1 MPQFNAS
8 ENEVFFCSRAKY
20 IPLPDGSCKLAQV
33 QHFTAPR
40 FRKGGWEEDSSN
52 DFSLDTYVS
61 DTAGVTAAPEDD
73 SEKLPPDH
81 ANIIRASRRAKI
93 NAFDTILCNPSLD
106 TFATFTYRPDDSLDK
121 ASYDQCY
128 DVLRPWLSNR
138 VQRRG
143 LQYIIVPERHKSGD
157 IHFHGILNSSALKLT
172 RAHSPNTGRALS
184 RNGSPIY
191 NLDDWREGFSTAQII
206 GGGADDREK
215 VAKYVF
221 KYMGKQLGERIGGR
235 YALIGG
241 KGLLKPVYV
250 YGNTP
255 DELCDP
261 SASAYSRV
269 VEVSEGLT
277 YSEYSFL

>member
-1 MPQFNAS
+1 MTDFTAT
-8 ENEVFFCSRAKY
+8 ENMVYYCSRAKY
-20 IPLPDGSCKLAQV
+20 IPMPDGTCKLAQI
-33 QHFTAPR
+33 QHFTQPR
-40 FRKGGWEEDSSN
+40 FKKGGWEEESAD
-52 DFSLDTYVS
+52 DLPFDVYAGEVS
-61 DTAGVTAAPEDD
+61 AITAAEESD
-73 SEKLPPDH
+73 SEHLPADRV
-81 ANIIRASRRAKI
+81 NIMRASRRAKI

-121 ASYDQCY
+121 SSYDQCY
-128 DVLRPWLSNR
+128 EVLRPWLSNR
-138 VQRRG
+138 VQRKG

-157 IHFHGILNSSALKLT
+157 IHFHGILNSSALKLSQ
-172 RAHSPNTGRALS
+172 AYSPKTGRALT

-191 NLDDWREGFSTAQII
+191 NLMDWRDGFSTAQII
-206 GGGADDREK
+206 GNGEDDREK

-241 KGLLKPVYV
+241 KNLLKPVYV

-255 DELCDP
+255 DELADVSEC
-261 SASAYSRV
+261 AYSRAV
-269 VEVSEGLT
+269 NVSDSLT